1 MPVEILQL
9 TPVISAIDEELHRK
23 YSVGR
28 WYDMLDRERW
38 LDQHSAS
45 IKAVVTGG
53 HLGISNEM
61 LQRLPSLGMI
71 AIAGV
76 GYDKIDL
83 AVVRGRDIQV
93 TNTPDV
99 LTDDVADLAVG
110 LTIAAMRRIALA
122 DRYVRDGR
130 WAAAEM
136 DLTTKVSGRRYGI
149 VGFGRIGQA
158 VARRLEGFG
167 GSIAYTSR
175 TKKSVG
181 YAFHP
186 TVLELAGASD
196 VLIVTVAGGPTTHN
210 LIGREILDA
219 LGPTGFLVN
228 VARGSIVNEP
238 ELVDALQDGRLGGA
252 GLDVFAEEPQVS
264 AALMAMPNVTLTP
277 HIGSATVDARM
288 AMAQLMLDNL
298 DAFYSGKSLLTP
310 VI

>member
-1 MPVEILQL
+1 
-9 TPVISAIDEELHRK
+9 
-23 YSVGR
+23 
-28 WYDMLDRERW
+28 
-38 LDQHSAS
+38 
-45 IKAVVTGG
+45 
-53 HLGISNEM
+53 M